1 MSQII
6 ATYVD
11 HMGTDQ
17 RIIDAARMSFSA
29 DDILES
35 KTRTDAQVL
44 GLLNFL
50 ARGTDSATWADD
62 LLTLEHGCGD
72 ADSAAKLLK
81 EIRNR
86 PIHWTPYAHTAITIV
101 CSAPVSIRT
110 QAFKHQVGLTA
121 NEESRRYIDATPE
134 YYIPEFRSRPTGSI
148 KQGSGGIHHA
158 SGYWAKRYKQQ
169 CDAALDLYECMI
181 SDGISPE
188 QARFVLPQGTIV
200 NWVWTGNLYAF
211 ANFYIA
217 RSDSHAQKEIQE
229 LAEQIDLIL
238 RPLFPKAWAALVD
251 Q

>member
-1 MSQII
+1 MSQIT

-17 RIIDAARMSFSA
+17 SIINAARVSFNKDSFKGESRTEEQ
-29 DDILES
+29 DI
-35 KTRTDAQVL
+35 
-44 GLLNFL
+44 GLLNYL
-50 ARGTDSATWADD
+50 ARGCSSAIWKDD
-62 LLTLEHGCGD
+62 LLTLEHGTD
-72 ADSAAKLLK
+72 DEETAAALLK
-81 EIRNR
+81 EIRTR
-86 PIHWTPYAHTAITIV
+86 PTHWSAFAHTAITIV
-101 CSAPVSIRT
+101 CSAPVPIRT

-148 KQGSGGIHHA
+148 KQGSGGIHHRA
-158 SGYWAKRYKQQ
+158 GYWMDRY
-169 CDAALDLYECMI
+169 DASCKAAIQLYEDMI

-188 QARFVLPQGTIV
+188 QCRFVLPQGTIV

-229 LAEQIDLIL
+229 LAEQINLIL
-238 RPLFPKAWAALVD
+238 RPLFPKAWQALVG

>member
-1 MSQII
+1 MSQIK

-17 RIIDAARMSFSA
+17 SIINAARVSFNKDSFKGESRTEEQ
-29 DDILES
+29 DI
-35 KTRTDAQVL
+35 
-44 GLLNFL
+44 GLLNYL
-50 ARGTDSATWADD
+50 ARGCSSTIWKDD
-62 LLTLEHGCGD
+62 LLTLEHGTDDGET
-72 ADSAAKLLK
+72 AAALLK
-81 EIRNR
+81 EIRTR
-86 PIHWTPYAHTAITIV
+86 PTHWSSFAHTAITIV
-101 CSAPVSIRT
+101 CSAPVPIRT

-148 KQGSGGIHHA
+148 KQGSGLVHHRA
-158 SGYWAKRYKQQ
+158 GYWMDRY
-169 CDAALDLYECMI
+169 DARCKAAIQEYEDMI
-181 SDGISPE
+181 SDGVSPE

-238 RPLFPKAWAALVD
+238 RPLFPKAWQALVG